1 MELGDGRI
9 GYSPKM
15 QWQAVTT
22 AVVTTQPV
30 RMERL
35 CALAPPP
42 GQRLVT

>member
-42 GQRLVT
+42 RQRLVT